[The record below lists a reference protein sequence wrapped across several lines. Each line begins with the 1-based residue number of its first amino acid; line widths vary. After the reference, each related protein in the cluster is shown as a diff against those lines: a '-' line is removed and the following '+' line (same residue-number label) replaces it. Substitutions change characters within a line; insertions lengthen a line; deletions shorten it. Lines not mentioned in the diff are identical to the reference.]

1 MRRAHILSALLA
13 PVLVVALAAC
23 GSSGG
28 SSSTDNATSAAAS
41 GSATTPQRGGSL
53 TVLESVGKAG
63 AWPSGLD
70 PATSA
75 TGGSN
80 HSQLQAIFGG
90 LFLLRSDPDG
100 AHAHVVPNQARS
112 AQFSDDL
119 KTLTIKL
126 RPGMT
131 FSDGTAFNAKA
142 VIWNWKRLNA
152 CASCPDW
159 TLRKHNP
166 FTSPDPLTVV
176 VHMTQPNAALLDGF
190 IDSVGNWIASPTA
203 FAKMGAKKFS
213 LEPVGAGPFVVV
225 SDKLNSELVLKRNPK
240 FFKADKGL
248 PYLDSLTFKSIGSDQ
263 AAYQALLAGSAG
275 AYEALAAPSLIKQAE
290 SNPKLTVTSQPATAP
305 YMTQLN
311 TLAPPFNNKKARE
324 AIYYASNWKAI
335 NEGVFDGKQTLV
347 QGFTTPDDLFYHQK
361 TPGYRTYDLAKA
373 KQLVQELGG
382 LHVRLITPTDNL
394 NKEVMTALQTQWQ
407 QAGIDVSIKDYQ
419 LPGFIQQFNGGKWQ
433 AALATAGGWDPS
445 AGLGLGFRFSST
457 AQFTSVKDPQLD
469 TLIEQSV
476 ETGNKSDRAQIYQKI
491 AKYLSDHALASFGFG
506 FAPASLVVKGVH
518 GPGLT
523 TKIPPIA
530 RETSI
535 IWSQVWRE

>member
-1 MRRAHILSALLA
+1 VFSALLA
-13 PVLVVALAAC
+13 PVLILAVAAC
-23 GSSGG
+23 GSSGRTG
-28 SSSTDNATSAAAS
+28 TTDTGTAQSPS
-41 GSATTPQRGGSL
+41 GSAAGPKRGGSL

-63 AWPSGLD
+63 SWPSGLD

-80 HSQLQAIFGG
+80 HSLLQAIFGG

-100 AHAHVVPNQARS
+100 GHARVVPNQALS
-112 AQFSDDL
+112 ATFSDGL
-119 KTLTIKL
+119 KTLTVKL
-126 RPGMT
+126 RPGMK
-131 FSDGTAFNAKA
+131 FSDGTPFNADA
-142 VIWNWKRLNA
+142 VMWNWKRLNS

-159 TLRKHNP
+159 TLRKDHP

-176 VHMTQPNAALLDGF
+176 VHMTEPNAALLDGF
-190 IDSVGNWIASPTA
+190 TDSVGNWIASPTA
-203 FAKMGAKKFS
+203 FQKLGAKRFS
-213 LEPVGAGPFVVV
+213 LKPVGAGPFKVVN
-225 SDKLNSELVLKRNPK
+225 DKLNSELVLNRNPT
-240 FFKADKGL
+240 FFKAGEGL
-248 PYLDSLTFKSIGSDQ
+248 PHLDTLTFKSIGSDQ
-263 AAYQALLAGSAG
+263 AAYQALLAGSAEV
-275 AYEALAAPSLIKQAE
+275 YEALGAPSLIKQAE
-290 SNPKLTVTSQPATAP
+290 HNPKLTVTRQPATAP

-311 TLAPPFNNKKARE
+311 TLAPPFDNKKARE

-335 NEGVFDGKQTLV
+335 DDGIFNGKQTLV
-347 QGFTTPDDLFYHQK
+347 QGFTTPDDLFYHQN

-382 LHVRLITPTDNL
+382 LHVQLITPTDNL
-394 NKEVMTALQTQWQ
+394 NKEVMTALQTQWK
-407 QAGIDVSIKDYQ
+407 QAGIDVQIKDYQ

-433 AALATAGGWDPS
+433 AALVTAGGWDPS

-469 TLIEQSV
+469 KLIEQSV
-476 ETGNKSDRAQIYQKI
+476 ETQSTSERGQIYQEI
-491 AKYLSDHALASFGFG
+491 AKYLSDHALAAFGFG
-506 FAPASLVVKGVH
+506 FAPASLMVKGVH

-535 IWSQVWRE
+535 IWSEVWRE